1 MMLEELIDKMIPGD
15 IEKQFP
21 RFSDILTLEN
31 VLMSRSFIDELQFL
45 LKQKGDLLQEEDVN
59 VLLKWL
65 RKQNYAAIKDL
76 ELKVLEAYFSH
87 PEVIRK
93 LSNGASTLFPHQRF
107 LPEIDFELLEP
118 VMHLDKR
125 IFSNG
130 Q

>member
-1 MMLEELIDKMIPGD
+1 MLKELIDKMIPGD
-15 IEKQFP
+15 IEKKLP
-21 RFSDILTLEN
+21 RFSDILTLQDS
-31 VLMSRSFIDELQFL
+31 LISCSLIDELQL
-45 LKQKGDLLQEEDVN
+45 LLEQKHDLPQEEDIT

-65 RKQNYAAIKDL
+65 RKQNYAATKNL

-93 LSNGASTLFPHQRF
+93 LYNGKSTLFPHQRF
-107 LPEIDFELLEP
+107 LPEIEVELLEP

-125 IFSNG
+125 KFSDG